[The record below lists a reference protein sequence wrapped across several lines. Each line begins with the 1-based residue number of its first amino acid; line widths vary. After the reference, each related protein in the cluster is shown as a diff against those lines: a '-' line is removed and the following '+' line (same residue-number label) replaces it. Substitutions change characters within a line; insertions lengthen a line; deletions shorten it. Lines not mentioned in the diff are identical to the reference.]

1 MSLQDLGT
9 SPANQEPQLGS
20 SRLRDAPD
28 VGIHSL
34 SGFMCGFSELLK
46 VGINLVVLVM
56 SFWAGEEDGG
66 STPFCEGE
74 AEVRMPAGCRATLFT
89 AGFFAFFF
97 LIFNASS
104 VSDVFHF
111 WPRCR
116 IREGLK
122 RDWRLRRVGQ

>member
-74 AEVRMPAGCRATLFT
+74 AEVRMPAGAGPLFLLR
-89 AGFFAFFF
+89 GFFSFFF